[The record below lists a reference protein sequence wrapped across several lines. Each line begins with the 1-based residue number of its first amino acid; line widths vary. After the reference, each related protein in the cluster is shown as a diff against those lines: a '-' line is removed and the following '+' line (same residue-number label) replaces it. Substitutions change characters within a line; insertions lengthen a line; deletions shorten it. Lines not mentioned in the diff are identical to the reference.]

1 MSRPRPRRA
10 MRPSHAARLAR
21 MVIPTAVVTALGVG
35 VAGAVMPGDDP
46 QVAYP
51 APASTASLEPSPS
64 ETSERTQEPS
74 RRVTRPP
81 VEVASLRK
89 PKVSASE
96 TMAPILSLKVIG
108 RKYATND
115 LNVRTEPRAKASV
128 VGVVDKGNKVAVTKT
143 ITNGFRYVSYR
154 GKGRWVRNKYLSE
167 SKPKSTKSRS
177 SSSSSS
183 SGSRGSGSGGIS
195 GAPCPGGSSVESGL
209 TPDAIRVHRALCH
222 RYPQFTSFLGRR
234 SSSGYH
240 GQGRALDCMISN
252 TTVGWNAAKWV
263 RANAKSLGVS
273 EVIYRQQIW
282 TVQRS
287 SDGWRPMSDR
297 GSPTA
302 NHMDHVHVSVYGS
315 SGSA

>member
-10 MRPSHAARLAR
+10 MRPSLAARLAR
-21 MVIPTAVVTALGVG
+21 MAIPTAVVTALGVG

-74 RRVTRPP
+74 RRVTRAP
-81 VEVASLRK
+81 VQVASLRK

-108 RKYATND
+108 RKYATTD

-154 GKGRWVRNKYLSE
+154 GKGRWVKNRYLSE
-167 SKPKSTKSRS
+167 SKPKSTKSS

-183 SGSRGSGSGGIS
+183 GSGSGGIS

-222 RYPQFTSFLGRR
+222 RYPQFTSFLGLR

-240 GQGRALDCMISN
+240 GQGRAIDGMISKS
-252 TTVGWNAAKWV
+252 TVGWDAARWLL
-263 RANAKSLGVS
+263 ANAKSLGVM

-302 NHMDHVHVSVYGS
+302 NHMDHVHVSVYGN

>member
-1 MSRPRPRRA
+1 MSRSRPRRA
-10 MRPSHAARLAR
+10 MRPPLAARIAR
-21 MVIPTAVVTALGVG
+21 MAIPTAVVTALGVG

-51 APASTASLEPSPS
+51 APASTTSVASSPS
-64 ETSERTQEPS
+64 DTSERTQEPS
-74 RRVTRPP
+74 RRVSRPP
-81 VEVASLRK
+81 VQIASLRK
-89 PKVSASE
+89 PKISVSE
-96 TMAPILSLKVIG
+96 TMAPILKVIG
-108 RKYATND
+108 RKYATTD
-115 LNVRTEPRAKASV
+115 LNVRAEPKAEASV
-128 VGVVDKGNKVAVTKT
+128 VTVIDKGTKVAVTKT

-154 GKGRWVRNKYLSE
+154 GKGRWVKNKYLSE
-167 SKPKSTKSRS
+167 TKPKSTRA
-177 SSSSSS
+177 SSS
-183 SGSRGSGSGGIS
+183 SGSRSGSGGGIS

-252 TTVGWNAAKWV
+252 TTVGWEAARWL
-263 RANAKSLGVS
+263 RANAKSLGVM

-302 NHMDHVHVSVYGS
+302 NHMDHVHVSVYGN

>member
-10 MRPSHAARLAR
+10 MRPPVAVRLAR
-21 MVIPTAVVTALGVG
+21 MAIPAAVVTALGVG

-51 APASTASLEPSPS
+51 APASTVPVESSPS
-64 ETSERTQEPS
+64 ETERAQELS
-74 RRVTRPP
+74 RRNSRPP
-81 VEVASLRK
+81 VKIASVRK
-89 PKVSASE
+89 PKSSSSE
-96 TMAPILSLKVIG
+96 TMAPRLSLKVID
-108 RKYATND
+108 RKYATTE
-115 LNVRTEPRAKASV
+115 LNVRTQADADSSV
-128 VGVVDKGNKVAVTKT
+128 VAVVKKGTKLSVTKT
-143 ITNGFRYVSYR
+143 ISDGFRYVSYR
-154 GKGRWVRNKYLSE
+154 GKGRWVKNQYLSDR
-167 SKPKSTKSRS
+167 KPKSTTSGS
-177 SSSSSS
+177 SS
-183 SGSRGSGSGGIS
+183 GSGSGGIS

-209 TPDAIRVHRALCH
+209 TSDAIRVHRALCH

-240 GQGRALDCMISN
+240 GQGRALDCMISD
-252 TTVGWNAAKWV
+252 TSVGWDAARWV

-287 SDGWRPMSDR
+287 SDGWRSMSDR

-302 NHMDHVHVSVYGS
+302 NHMDHVHVSVYGN

>member
-1 MSRPRPRRA
+1 MA
-10 MRPSHAARLAR
+10 
-21 MVIPTAVVTALGVG
+21 IPTAVVTALGVG

-51 APASTASLEPSPS
+51 APASTTSVASSPS
-64 ETSERTQEPS
+64 QTSERTQEPS
-74 RRVTRPP
+74 RRVSRPP
-81 VEVASLRK
+81 VQIASLRK
-89 PKVSASE
+89 PKISVSE
-96 TMAPILSLKVIG
+96 TMAPTLKVID
-108 RKYATND
+108 RKYATTD
-115 LNVRTEPRAKASV
+115 LNVRTEPKADASV
-128 VGVVDKGNKVAVTKT
+128 VAVVDKGTKVAVTKT

-154 GKGRWVRNKYLSE
+154 GKGRWVKNKYLSE
-167 SKPKSTKSRS
+167 KKPKPTT
-177 SSSSSS
+177 SSSSS
-183 SGSRGSGSGGIS
+183 SGRSGRSASSASGGIS

-252 TTVGWNAAKWV
+252 STVGWDAAKWV
-263 RANAKSLGVS
+263 RANAKRLGVS

-302 NHMDHVHVSVYGS
+302 NHMDHVHVSVYGN